1 MPGFFI
7 LEPLV
12 LKSSIINMNPYRLI
26 WINLIIS
33 FYVIIGCSRYTDEEL
48 AKQNHNIHIKQD
60 EVQLIIEPEYDHYLF
75 GENIWLKITVYNNT
89 DSDYYLTYLP
99 DIFSVPL
106 KIESNNGN
114 GNIRLR
120 EIDERMTPVDS
131 IKVLPH
137 SSFISFINLTENYFD
152 QRYVTKGIYDIK
164 GSYDKYSQIKYVYLV
179 PGGKKINYP
188 PPLESNSIKI
198 GILSPTGKEEKV
210 YNILFNNTKN
220 FDSQIERLKHLA
232 DEFPDSKFYPQVF
245 SEYIYY
251 LTAEGDSIKL
261 FSNIDHFLDNN
272 ATYETI
278 MVLNRI
284 SNYLRNKLNWDYE
297 QRRNYFLSLIEKY
310 APGKVEECIEF
321 KLAYDQYYKK
331 ANERMEGWK

>member
-1 MPGFFI
+1 MIKYIFLI
-7 LEPLV
+7 LIL
-12 LKSSIINMNPYRLI
+12 LS
-26 WINLIIS
+26 
-33 FYVIIGCSRYTDEEL
+33 GCSESPKNEPIL
-48 AKQNHNIHIKQD
+48 SNHNIPIKEG
-60 EVQLIIEPEYDHYLF
+60 EVQLVIEPEYDNYIF
-75 GENIWLKITVYNNT
+75 GENIWLKISIHNNT
-89 DSDYYLTYLP
+89 DTDYYLTYLP
-99 DIFSVPL
+99 DKLSVPL
-106 KIESNNGN
+106 KIVSNNGN
-114 GNIRLR
+114 ENIRLR
-120 EIDERMTPVDS
+120 EDDERMGALDS
-131 IKVLPH
+131 IKVSPG

-198 GILSPTGKEEKV
+198 EILPAGGKEEKV
-210 YNILFNNTKN
+210 CSILFNNTKK
-220 FDSQIERLKHLA
+220 FDSQIERLKYLV
-232 DEFPDSKFYPQVF
+232 DEFPDSKFYPQIF

-251 LTAEGDSIKL
+251 LAAEGDSIKL

-278 MVLNRI
+278 MVLNRV

-310 APGKVEECIEF
+310 THGKVAECIEF